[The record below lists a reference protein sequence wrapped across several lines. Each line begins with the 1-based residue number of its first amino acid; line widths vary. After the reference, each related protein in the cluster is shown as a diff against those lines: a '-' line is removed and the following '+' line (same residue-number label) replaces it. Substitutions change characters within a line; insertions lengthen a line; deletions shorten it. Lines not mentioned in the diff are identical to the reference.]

1 MALTEIA
8 QQLAQQQLDKRVK
21 SAVHVK
27 PIFMSKDEFEVL
39 LHRMVL
45 DAAEPEILAMVKPLM
60 TIRALGQKG
69 ALELLFKIGL
79 VLSELDIP
87 STEDNTEENER

>member
-1 MALTEIA
+1 MPLIKVPFARV
-8 QQLAQQQLDKRVK
+8 QLAKRIRT
-21 SAVHVK
+21 ATHLR
-27 PIFMSKDEFEVL
+27 PIFMPRDEFETL
-39 LHRMVL
+39 LHR
-45 DAAEPEILAMVKPLM
+45 EILNTADSEILSLIEPLM

-87 STEDNTEENER
+87 SARQDNE